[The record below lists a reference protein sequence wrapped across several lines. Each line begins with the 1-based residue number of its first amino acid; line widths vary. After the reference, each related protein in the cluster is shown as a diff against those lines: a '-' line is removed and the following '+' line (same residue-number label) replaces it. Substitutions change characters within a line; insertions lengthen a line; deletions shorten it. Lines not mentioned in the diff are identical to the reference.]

1 MFTAKLI
8 ELRVFRLEVLLNI
21 VKSAG
26 CACLLSV
33 GRRIMCMSA
42 TKGENVCSPVIP
54 FVLLEMHNRTGTIA
68 GSIRDHVL
76 VYLQS

>member
-8 ELRVFRLEVLLNI
+8 VLRVFRLEVLLNI

-33 GRRIMCMSA
+33 GRRIMCTSA
-42 TKGENVCSPVIP
+42 TKGENVYRSVIP

-68 GSIRDHVL
+68 GPIRGHIL
-76 VYLQS
+76 FYLQS